1 MKWILVVRC
10 QRALNNK
17 MRYLPYM
24 HALGLQKQC
33 FFLFFK
39 IGPDGGEEGEYVDG
53 WGENLSV
60 F

>member
-1 MKWILVVRC
+1 
-10 QRALNNK
+10 

-39 IGPDGGEEGEYVDG
+39 TGPDGAEEGEYVDG

>member
-1 MKWILVVRC
+1 
-10 QRALNNK
+10 
-17 MRYLPYM
+17 M

-39 IGPDGGEEGEYVDG
+39 TGPDGGEEGEYVDG